1 MCIRDRTNTGDMDG
15 LIQIITNVWN
25 QGFLGI
31 GITEIIISML
41 IFVAGAISRAILVGR
56 VLKWLESITIN
67 TESEIDDVLLDALKK
82 PLGYVPMT
90 IALYLIAIYLPL
102 SGVAELFATNLIK
115 ALIAFTI
122 FSALANSV
130 TPIFQAFTSTAVL
143 TKSMTMWLERSARM
157 IIWIIG
163 AGIILDIFGIQIG
176 PLVAG
181 LGLFSVAVALGAQDL
196 FKNLISGILIIGENR
211 FQPGDRIEVPGQL
224 HGMVEDIGFRS
235 TLIRGFDTA
244 PMLVPNKDLS
254 DVKVINHGN
263 MEFRRIS
270 WTLNLTYSTT
280 QKQLAKICESIT
292 HYINTSDQ
300 FIVNP
305 GQESFARTEELA
317 ASSIDV
323 RVLCYTK
330 PIGFTDFSKVK
341 QDLIFEIIKLVRTNG
356 SEFAFPSSSIYLE
369 NTDPIDPS
377 VYSTE
382 GLPAENISDDPAP
395 DQGDD

>member
-1 MCIRDRTNTGDMDG
+1 MDG

-25 QGFLGI
+25 EGFLGI
-31 GITEIIISML
+31 GVTEIIVSML
-41 IFVAGAISRAILVGR
+41 IFIAGALIRAILLGR
-56 VLKWLESITIN
+56 VLKWLEGLTAS
-67 TESEIDDVLLDALKK
+67 TESEVDDVLLEALKK

-90 IALYLIAIYLPL
+90 IALYLIALYLPL
-102 SGVAELFATNLIK
+102 AGVAELFATNLIK

-122 FSALANSV
+122 FSTLANSV
-130 TPIFQAFTSTAVL
+130 PPIFQAFTSTAVL
-143 TKSMTMWLERSARM
+143 TKSMTMWLERAARM
-157 IIWIIG
+157 IIWVIG

-211 FQPGDRIEVPGQL
+211 FQPGDRIEVPGEL

-235 TLIRGFDTA
+235 TLIRMFDTS

-280 QKQLAKICESIT
+280 QKQLAKICEAIT
-292 HYINTSDQ
+292 QYIDTSHQ

-323 RVLCYTK
+323 RVLCYAN

-341 QDLIFEIIKLVRTNG
+341 QDLIFEIIKLVRVNG

-369 NTDPIDPS
+369 NTDPIDPAE
-377 VYSTE
+377 YSTD
-382 GLPAENISDDPAP
+382 GLAVQKISHDSAP